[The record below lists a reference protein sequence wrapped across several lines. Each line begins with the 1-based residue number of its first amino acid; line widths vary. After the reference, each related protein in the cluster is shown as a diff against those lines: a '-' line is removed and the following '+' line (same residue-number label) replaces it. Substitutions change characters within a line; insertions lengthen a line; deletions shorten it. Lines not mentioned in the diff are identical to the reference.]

1 MNITNEERT
10 NPTKKQLHELLWLLA
25 DANRAGELVSI
36 TYMLRNGHSD
46 AALVDY
52 RGSNELTELATR
64 IVRERIADDEAAHN
78 PAIAQTIGGE
88 LAKAG
93 AR

>member
-1 MNITNEERT
+1 MSITNEERT
-10 NPTKKQLHELLWLLA
+10 NPTEEQLHDLLELLSE
-25 DANRAGELVSI
+25 ANRAGQLVSI
-36 TYMLRNGHSD
+36 TYMLRHGD

-64 IVRERIADDEAAHN
+64 TVRERIAEEEAAHN
-78 PAIAQTIGGE
+78 PAIAAAIRAE

-93 AR
+93 AH